1 MCGGVGGCQMDFLAA
16 LCKSQCDRGG
26 NRCLADAAFAHG
38 EDDFFVLCIQRVHEV
53 VQPMQLCPINL
64 SLLLLLEAVLCQHGA
79 DVGNAGDGI
88 RAKRHGV
95 LCQLFQFR
103 RHIGKSSLLL
113 SVQLG
118 GQHIIMLHEHA
129 VDDQQLILDAKFPQ
143 LAGGAI
149 GFLQRGGFRPCH

>member
-1 MCGGVGGCQMDFLAA
+1 
-16 LCKSQCDRGG
+16 
-26 NRCLADAAFAHG
+26 
-38 EDDFFVLCIQRVHEV
+38 
-53 VQPMQLCPINL
+53 MQLCPINL

-149 GFLQRGGFRPCH
+149 GFLQRGGFRPCPWSCCYLPGYQLPFYRRLSFLPDRTAAQDRKHHGCSR